1 MAGSPITEELE
12 FLKAVVVKRHVVPA
26 DAEQCADAPQLSLEV
41 NEVVYVLEQDES
53 GWWGGH
59 KEGDADTKGWFPG
72 NCVRVVTDDSVMS
85 ETAWGGVF
93 PETLAEEDEGG
104 HDDSVLASRG
114 PAVPHAVGAMR
125 LSTPTFPGA
134 SEDDP
139 SNPRVAVAADGTNN
153 HGSERSFQFQAA
165 LSTAEV
171 RANGEDLQQ
180 ALKEIEELKA
190 VNETLRHQ
198 SQQTIQMLQHR
209 SEAAEKEA
217 HAARQELER
226 QSKRHAEMQEELQRT
241 KRHSEVQ
248 VSELKTFFEKQMEQ
262 KQQKEVELN
271 KKVADIAARYES
283 LREELHAHGLGK
295 EEASQ
300 QSGSTRS
307 VAEELHH
314 AKRHSEVQ
322 VSELKRFFEQQS
334 QPKHP
339 KDFESNKQVANS
351 AARYES
357 LRAERHA
364 RGSGKDE
371 TPHHPGR
378 ARSVAEAHTSR
389 SPSRPGSPLRRSDA
403 QVAEAKV
410 CLALQAPTPSRV
422 IPREVKLDVARDDPH
437 DADPS
442 PLGLVETIGR
452 SRPRTTKPTG
462 KMTTAPALP
471 VTSPVR

>member
-41 NEVVYVLEQDES
+41 NEIVYVLEQDES

-59 KEGDADTKGWFPG
+59 KEGHEETKGWFPG
-72 NCVRVVTDDSVMS
+72 NCVRVVSDDSVMS

-93 PETLAEEDEGG
+93 PDALPEEEEDGG
-104 HDDSVLASRG
+104 NEDSVLASRG

-139 SNPRVAVAADGTNN
+139 SNPRVAVAADGSVQ
-153 HGSERSFQFQAA
+153 GAERSFQFQAA

-171 RANGEDLQQ
+171 RASGEELTK
-180 ALKEIEELKA
+180 ALSEIEELKA
-190 VNETLRHQ
+190 ANELLRHQ

-217 HAARQELER
+217 QAARQELER
-226 QSKRHAEMQEELQRT
+226 QSKRQADIQEELQRT

-248 VSELKTFFEKQMEQ
+248 VSELKNFFEQQMQQ

-271 KKVADIAARYES
+271 KQVADIAARCQS
-283 LREELHAHGLGK
+283 LRSELHENSANAAGCPEKKLQTKPANQRQSTSVDSLDHQGK
-295 EEASQ
+295 QEPSQ
-300 QSGSTRS
+300 HAGSTRS

-334 QPKHP
+334 QPKQ
-339 KDFESNKQVANS
+339 KANGNENDALQMNVNS
-351 AARYES
+351 A
-357 LRAERHA
+357 HHG
-364 RGSGKDE
+364 RGSHSATAACRRSAGKD
-371 TPHHPGR
+371 
-378 ARSVAEAHTSR
+378 
-389 SPSRPGSPLRRSDA
+389 
-403 QVAEAKV
+403 
-410 CLALQAPTPSRV
+410 CLARKSFEKPVAPRERGLSAL
-422 IPREVKLDVARDDPH
+422 EVKLDVVRDDPPE
-437 DADPS
+437 ADPS

-452 SRPRTTKPTG
+452 SRPRAPKPTG
-462 KMTTAPALP
+462 NMTTALPAA
-471 VTSPVR
+471 SPVR